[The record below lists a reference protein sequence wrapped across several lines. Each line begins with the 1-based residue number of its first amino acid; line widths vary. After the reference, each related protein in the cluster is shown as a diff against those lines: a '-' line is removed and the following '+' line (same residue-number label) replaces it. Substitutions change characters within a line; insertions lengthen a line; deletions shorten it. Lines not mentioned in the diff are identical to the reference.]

1 MPLINEAKTL
11 QSWKMKWASKVWNFG
26 MTLFLKKERSLKWHN
41 INGLVSLFIYLFI
54 YFFWLQLDPWD
65 PATALKPRRFNRSL
79 HGPLYFLCKTSFG
92 FKEPSQEMVLVN
104 CVRPYSPVW
113 ISKPSRGEIRNIL
126 PPKYK
131 TPKLDS
137 QKKKK
142 KKRRP
147 LHKI

>member
-26 MTLFLKKERSLKWHN
+26 MTLFLKFLKKERSLKWHTSTAP
-41 INGLVSLFIYLFI
+41 SLFFLFFI
-54 YFFWLQLDPWD
+54 ISFFWLQPDPWD
-65 PATALKPRRFNRSL
+65 PTTALKPRRFNRSS

-92 FKEPSQEMVLVN
+92 FKELSQEMVLVN
-104 CVRPYSPVW
+104 HVRPYGSVW

-131 TPKLDS
+131 TPKLNS
-137 QKKKK
+137 QKK
-142 KKRRP
+142 
-147 LHKI
+147 